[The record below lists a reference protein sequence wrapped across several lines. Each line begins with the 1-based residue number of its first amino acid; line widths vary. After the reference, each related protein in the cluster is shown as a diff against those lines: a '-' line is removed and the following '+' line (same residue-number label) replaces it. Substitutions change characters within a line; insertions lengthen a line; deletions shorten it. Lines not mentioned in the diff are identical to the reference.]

1 LACPLTHDYD
11 HFRSKLEDL
20 ETVAQERD
28 LEPGVGDTSGTRL
41 GQALALAVTDDD
53 PRFQNVRDIL
63 LLSDGDDPARDG
75 EWKQGAKAAAALGI
89 RIHTI
94 GLGDPY
100 EAKFIRLEGGV
111 LMHDGQ
117 PVLTRLEET
126 PLREIAELTGG
137 TYTSARTRTLPL
149 GTICLDA
156 ISNQPQREDSDDT
169 LPVYQQR
176 YAWFLFP
183 SLVFLA
189 MFTFLGDGSV
199 KKTR

>member
-1 LACPLTHDYD
+1 HGQTRAGN
-11 HFRSKLEDL
+11 
-20 ETVAQERD
+20 ERRA
-28 LEPGVGDTSGTRL
+28 PHT
-41 GQALALAVTDDD
+41 QAD
-53 PRFQNVRDIL
+53 PRIRPHPPRRRAP
-63 LLSDGDDPARDG
+63 ST
-75 EWKQGAKAAAALGI
+75 AKVLP
-89 RIHTI
+89 H
-94 GLGDPY
+94 
-100 EAKFIRLEGGV
+100 GGCAPG
-111 LMHDGQ
+111 HSRQ

-137 TYTSARTRTLPL
+137 TYTSARTRTVPL
-149 GTICLDA
+149 GAICLDA